1 MSFRFNNTH
10 EKTYKNNQKQKGKEK
25 DSFLT
30 HLSQINLISLSKR
43 ASSFA
48 SEGSV
53 TVEAALV
60 VPVFFLAV
68 LSLVYLLEIMSVQT
82 VMKSAL
88 HCAAKEMA
96 EEAYVNP
103 MVIREKVEKHIVD
116 HVGEKWLDQSIIFG
130 GSNGIDCRKS
140 KAWGNTGIT
149 DLSLTY
155 KVEIPIMMFRIPA
168 ITQEEYVRVKG
179 WNGYAGNGF
188 GNQNDETVYI
198 TDTGIVYHKDPDCTY
213 LELSI
218 KSVHKSDV
226 EQLRN
231 EDGGKYYPCE
241 SCMRKGFGK
250 ENVYI
255 TDTGNRYHSSLS
267 CSRLKRTVYAVTLSE
282 VYGRGGCKRC
292 VK

>member
-103 MVIREKVEKHIVD
+103 KIGRA
-116 HVGEKWLDQSIIFG
+116 HV
-130 GSNGIDCRKS
+130 
-140 KAWGNTGIT
+140 
-149 DLSLTY
+149 
-155 KVEIPIMMFRIPA
+155 
-168 ITQEEYVRVKG
+168 
-179 WNGYAGNGF
+179 
-188 GNQNDETVYI
+188 
-198 TDTGIVYHKDPDCTY
+198 
-213 LELSI
+213 
-218 KSVHKSDV
+218 
-226 EQLRN
+226 
-231 EDGGKYYPCE
+231 
-241 SCMRKGFGK
+241 
-250 ENVYI
+250 
-255 TDTGNRYHSSLS
+255 
-267 CSRLKRTVYAVTLSE
+267 
-282 VYGRGGCKRC
+282 
-292 VK
+292 

>member
-1 MSFRFNNTH
+1 MKMSFRFNNTH

-116 HVGEKWLDQSIIFG
+116 HVGEKWLDQSIIFE

-140 KAWGNTGIT
+140 KAWGNTGIM

-155 KVEIPIMMFRIPA
+155 KVEIPVMMFRIPA

-179 WNGYAGNGF
+179 
-188 GNQNDETVYI
+188 
-198 TDTGIVYHKDPDCTY
+198 
-213 LELSI
+213 
-218 KSVHKSDV
+218 
-226 EQLRN
+226 
-231 EDGGKYYPCE
+231 
-241 SCMRKGFGK
+241 
-250 ENVYI
+250 
-255 TDTGNRYHSSLS
+255 
-267 CSRLKRTVYAVTLSE
+267 
-282 VYGRGGCKRC
+282 
-292 VK
+292 